1 MMCGWLQD
9 CGHADFCFACVQ
21 GLTTCPTCSSTIK
34 GWHLLQT
41 NSPPVQSLVLSLKA
55 AFNSSII
62 CNNSNGMIKK
72 NKKRVQEC
80 LEPIGDDQI
89 LGDSSLTDSDDDD
102 AGLLTW
108 AASLE
113 KDHATQVSNLE
124 SERQLTTTVDNT
136 VDGLALHA
144 DSQATEDDNLNFP
157 KKKKKNPTQPAPFP
171 RVQTRLRGPPA
182 PMKGKKMLKLS

>member
-1 MMCGWLQD
+1 M
-9 CGHADFCFACVQ
+9 
-21 GLTTCPTCSSTIK
+21 
-34 GWHLLQT
+34 
-41 NSPPVQSLVLSLKA
+41 
-55 AFNSSII
+55 
-62 CNNSNGMIKK
+62 
-72 NKKRVQEC
+72 
-80 LEPIGDDQI
+80 
-89 LGDSSLTDSDDDD
+89 
-102 AGLLTW
+102 LTW

-157 KKKKKNPTQPAPFP
+157 KKKKNPTQPAPFP

>member
-1 MMCGWLQD
+1 
-9 CGHADFCFACVQ
+9 
-21 GLTTCPTCSSTIK
+21 
-34 GWHLLQT
+34 
-41 NSPPVQSLVLSLKA
+41 
-55 AFNSSII
+55 
-62 CNNSNGMIKK
+62 MIKK

-157 KKKKKNPTQPAPFP
+157 KKNKKIPHSLLLFQEFRPGCEVLLLP
-171 RVQTRLRGPPA
+171 
-182 PMKGKKMLKLS
+182 